1 MLSPSLVTAHVYS
14 SGSDD
19 APLPPG
25 AHTEGTVTDCK
36 SSAPDA
42 EIVLKEEDRIS
53 TSGKEVC
60 FTNTLTLAVELMPKK
75 LVSRRRNV

>member
-14 SGSDD
+14 SGCDD
-19 APLPPG
+19 APPG
-25 AHTEGTVTDCK
+25 AHTEGTVTDCR

-42 EIVLKEEDRIS
+42 EIVLKDEDRIS

-60 FTNTLTLAVELMPKK
+60 FTKTLTLAVELTPKK